1 MNDEEQ
7 SLIRTFA
14 GLLVA
19 SVTNFF
25 DVSRVEEII
34 GDSSVKEL
42 FIQAKK
48 HGFFGRKIESV
59 FPDPFIAAEFEL
71 VVQKVVAVLFDSFG
85 FEFTEAHLEQI
96 YGDLEKLYSIGLVG
110 QIITPFIPSGYLERH
125 RIAYLSKEELE
136 GQVLKKTQEL
146 RDLNSGLEGKIKQR
160 TAELVTLLAK
170 QDTDA
175 KILIQRD
182 TELTLAN
189 EKLQE
194 LDKIKSDFI
203 SVAAHQLRTP
213 LSGVKWTL
221 NMLLAGDMGSLN
233 NDQKTFLMKTYE
245 SNTRMITL
253 VNDMLVADGIQSG
266 RVQYQFK
273 HVDITD
279 LIDNVLFEIGPQAV
293 KRSIT
298 ISYKHAIDHTTLVH
312 VDPEAMR
319 AVVQNLLENAVK
331 YTPDGGTVE
340 IGIVKEGE
348 HLVVSIADTGIG
360 IPQDQIKNIFVKFF
374 RARNA
379 VKKETD
385 GSGLGLY
392 ITKTTVEKNGGTIW
406 FESTEGK
413 GSTFYFTVPLQL
425 SGE

>member
-1 MNDEEQ
+1 MNEKEQ

-14 GLLVA
+14 VLLVA

-25 DVSRVEEII
+25 DLSRVEEII
-34 GDSSVKEL
+34 GESSVKEL
-42 FIQAKK
+42 FIPAKK
-48 HGFFGRKIESV
+48 RGFFGKKVEAV
-59 FPDPFIAAEFEL
+59 FPDPFDTAEFEA
-71 VVQKVVAVLFDSFG
+71 VVQRVVSVLFDSFG

-96 YGDLEKLYSIGLVG
+96 YGDLEKLYSVGLVG
-110 QIITPFIPSGYLERH
+110 QIITPFIPAGYLERH

-136 GQVLKKTQEL
+136 EQVLQKTREL
-146 RDLNSGLEGKIKQR
+146 QTLNNSLEEKIKDR
-160 TAELVTLLAK
+160 TNELVKLLAK
-170 QDTDA
+170 QDADA
-175 KILIQRD
+175 KILIDRD
-182 TELTLAN
+182 QELTLAN

-221 NMLLAGDMGSLN
+221 NMLLAGDMGPLN

-266 RVQYQFK
+266 RVKYEFK
-273 HVDITD
+273 QVDIAD
-279 LIDNVLFEIGPQAV
+279 LIDNVLFEVGPQAA

-298 ISYKHAIDHTTLVH
+298 VSYKHAIDRTTLVH
-312 VDPEAMR
+312 IDPEAMR

-331 YTPDGGTVE
+331 YTPDAGKVE
-340 IGIVKEGE
+340 IGIIKEGD

-360 IPQDQIKNIFVKFF
+360 IPPDQVKNIFVKFF

-392 ITKTTVEKNGGTIW
+392 IAKTTIEKNGGTVW
-406 FESTEGK
+406 FDSVEGK
-413 GSTFYFTVPLQL
+413 GSTFYFTVPLQV
-425 SGE
+425 